1 MNKKKYTIAQ
11 ILPALNTGGVERGVI
26 EISKS
31 LNDNG
36 FKSIVL
42 SSGGHMVPQLR
53 RTGTT
58 HYELNVN
65 TKNPFKWPK
74 IRKQVKLILEKEN
87 VDLIHLCSRAPAWIV
102 FPLGRMLD
110 IPVITSVHMRFRKTN
125 FFKKYYNSILT
136 KGDSII
142 AISKHIEKT
151 ILESFP
157 NPTIKNKITV
167 VHRGVDLELF
177 NANNIK
183 PARVIAQSKNLN
195 LKDNIPVIMMAAR
208 PAMWKGYLELIRALS
223 LVNDTFQCVLIGA
236 ENGSQNFQKTLIDK
250 IIKLKLETKVKLSK
264 SSNDIQAAL
273 MLSDIVV
280 MPSVTPEPFGRI
292 ILEAQAL
299 GKIPIAFDHG
309 GASETIIDGKNGFL
323 ADPVKVES
331 LAEKISMAL
340 SLKPTSR
347 EKMSEFSKKAVSKN
361 FSHDKMC
368 NLTLSLYK
376 QCIAEY
382 KTNR

>member
-65 TKNPFKWPK
+65 TKNPFKWLK

-340 SLKPTSR
+340 SLKLTSR

-368 NLTLSLYK
+368 KLTLSLYK
-376 QCIAEY
+376 QCILEY
-382 KTNR
+382 KAKI